1 LSRFLGAEKE
11 IDLIMTALSANFISP
26 PGPVSGEAFGGLI
39 DLSRML
45 LHSGPS
51 PTVVCDTCRTI
62 NRDSALFCKGC
73 AGKLPAFYAA
83 GAAADHASH
92 APGIA
97 DERAPTVLTLAISVL
112 GFTAA
117 LATMLALLGLWYGGG
132 ATVEPLP
139 VSTAISP
146 PAVTPVA
153 APNVVPVALPA
164 VGSNLQAASSNDG
177 PAGAASVDER
187 PAAPAATPPVKREP
201 RAHANAARRAS
212 LQSPEQLAANYRRS
226 ARGPVEMCGGLNFI
240 AHAVC
245 VNNRCAQPANARHA
259 QCQKPLRQRRQDEAR
274 RNLFLI
280 N

>member
-1 LSRFLGAEKE
+1 
-11 IDLIMTALSANFISP
+11 MTALSANFISP
-26 PGPVSGEAFGGLI
+26 PGPASGEAFGGVI

-51 PTVVCDTCRTI
+51 STVVCETCRTI

-92 APGIA
+92 APGIV
-97 DERAPTVLTLAISVL
+97 DERAPTILTLAISVL

-132 ATVEPLP
+132 TTVEPSP
-139 VSTAISP
+139 ASTAISP
-146 PAVTPVA
+146 PAVTPVP
-153 APNVVPVALPA
+153 APSVVSVALPPM
-164 VGSNLQAASSNDG
+164 GSSLHAAASNEG
-177 PAGAASVDER
+177 PAA
-187 PAAPAATPPVKREP
+187 AAPAEGARKASMQAPE
-201 RAHANAARRAS
+201 RRA
-212 LQSPEQLAANYRRS
+212 AASFRRS
-226 ARGPVEMCGGLNFI
+226 APSPLASCDGLNFI
-240 AHAVC
+240 ARAVC
-245 VNNRCAQPANARHA
+245 VNNRCAQPAGARHP
-259 QCQKPLRQRRQDEAR
+259 QCQQPLRQRRQDEAR